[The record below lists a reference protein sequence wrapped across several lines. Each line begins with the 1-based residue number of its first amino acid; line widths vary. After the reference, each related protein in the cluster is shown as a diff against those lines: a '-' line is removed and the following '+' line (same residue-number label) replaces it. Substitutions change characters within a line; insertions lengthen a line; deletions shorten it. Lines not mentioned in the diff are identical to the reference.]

1 MTELG
6 APPQRPWEMAVLE
19 QLDAPI
25 PAAVRR
31 AGESVVTD
39 VLAATV
45 AGAAVP
51 ALREL
56 RETADLPAGDVPLLG
71 TDMQTSLPF
80 AAMLN
85 TAAAIAVE
93 IEEGH
98 NRGGHVGAS
107 LIAGS
112 IGAAQAHAL
121 DGGTYVDHCIRV
133 YEVCVRLEE
142 AIFVMKDRLNAAVP
156 WVLRDPHA
164 TWTVVGPAL
173 ATALCMGADD
183 AQLRETFRIG
193 ANLAVISMYDPY
205 AEGAPA
211 RNLTAGMSAQAGV
224 SAAIA
229 ATGGIQGSPAAMR
242 AVYDPLDEMV
252 DGFDEMFAELGE
264 HWEITEAYHKP
275 VPSCRYTHP
284 PLDALIDAIGA
295 DEVDVDAIEAIRVN
309 TFTNAAEMDHTDPQ
323 TMTGGKFST
332 PYVLSRY
339 LTDRAITHADFE
351 PARVSDTT
359 LRPLMQRIRLQ
370 ADPAFDDR
378 FPDEWGAAVQVQL
391 TDGTQLEG
399 SCRHPRGDHRNPL
412 PAAERRQRDAE
423 LLALSLP
430 DAEAALAA
438 LDAIA
443 TKPIRPTV
451 EALCRRS

>member
-1 MTELG
+1 MSELG
-6 APPQRPWEMAVLE
+6 AAPQRAWEVAVLE

-25 PAAVRR
+25 PSEVQR

-45 AGAAVP
+45 AGASVP
-51 ALREL
+51 ALQEF
-56 RETADLPAGDVPLLG
+56 RETADLPAGDIRILG
-71 TDMQTSLPF
+71 TETETSLPF

-121 DGGTYVDHCIRV
+121 DGASYINHCIRV

-142 AIFVMKDRLNAAVP
+142 AIFAMKDRLNAAVP

-173 ATALCMGADD
+173 ATALCMGAGD

-229 ATGGIQGSPAAMR
+229 ASGGIQGSPAAMR
-242 AVYDPLDEMV
+242 AVYDPLEELV
-252 DGFDEMFAELGE
+252 EGFDEKFAELGE
-264 HWEITEAYHKP
+264 HWEVTEAYHKP
-275 VPSCRYTHP
+275 IPSCRYTHP
-284 PLDALIDAIGA
+284 PLDALIDAVGA
-295 DEVDVDAIEAIRVN
+295 DAVDADAVEAILVS

-339 LTDRAITHADFE
+339 LTDGAVTHADFE
-351 PARVSDTT
+351 PARVTEAG
-359 LRPLMQRIRLQ
+359 LRPLMQRVQLQ
-370 ADPAFDDR
+370 ADPVFDDR
-378 FPDEWGAAVQVQL
+378 FPDEWGAQVHVRL

-399 SCRHPRGDHRNPL
+399 SCRYPRGDHRNPL
-412 PAAERRQRDAE
+412 PDTERRQRDAE
-423 LLALSLP
+423 LLALALS
-430 DAEAALAA
+430 DAGSALAA

-443 TKPIRPTV
+443 TTPITQTV
-451 EALCRRS
+451 EALCRR